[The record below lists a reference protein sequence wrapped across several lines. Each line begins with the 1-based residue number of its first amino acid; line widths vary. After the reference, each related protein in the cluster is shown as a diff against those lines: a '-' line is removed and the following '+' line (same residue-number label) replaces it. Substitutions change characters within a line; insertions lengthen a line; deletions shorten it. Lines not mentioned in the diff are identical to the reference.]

1 MKYFVLGKDFKTK
14 KDAWKYFKS
23 QLYSI
28 EQEIRGHRAVDRHTK
43 FTEETLIKHSQMQ
56 YLFNNYLT
64 EDKKILNE
72 VFRGGGVPYS
82 WWCKFLD
89 NGIRNLGFQIETRSQ
104 TIIPIRPA
112 RIFTCFGAA
121 TTNYMLNI
129 KRTARRLVHDQ
140 RDDYLKK
147 FIGEDD
153 DGYKRI
159 WNSIFECYKC
169 ECKVTYEELEVH
181 HLIPFNDI
189 FKEWRDNVWK
199 EDLFPDSACS
209 YFNAD
214 ADESWCNFHL
224 NLAHYQKLCKP
235 CHAKETYA

>member
-1 MKYFVLGKDFKTK
+1 MKYTDILGKDFKTK

-28 EQEIRGHRAVDRHTK
+28 EQPVGDNYVI
-43 FTEETLIKHSQMQ
+43 FTEETPIKHSQMQ

-72 VFRGGGVPYS
+72 VFRGDTPYN
-82 WWCKFLD
+82 WGCKFLR
-89 NGIRNLGFQIETRSQ
+89 NGVINLTFELGARNQDR
-104 TIIPIRPA
+104 IPIKPA

-121 TTNYMLNI
+121 TTNYTLNE
-129 KRTARRLVHDQ
+129 KKTARKLIRYQ
-140 RDDYLKK
+140 RNDYLKK
-147 FIGEDD
+147 FIGKDEL
-153 DGYKRI
+153 I
-159 WNSIFECYKC
+159 WNSIFECDKC

-181 HLIPFNDI
+181 HYWPSFNGI
-189 FKEWRDNVWK
+189 YNEWRDNVWK

-214 ADESWCNFHL
+214 ADESWCDFHF
-224 NLAHYQKLCKP
+224 NLSHYQKLCKP

>member
-1 MKYFVLGKDFKTK
+1 MKYTNILGEDFKFK
-14 KDAWKYFKS
+14 KDALEYFKS

-72 VFRGGGVPYS
+72 VFRGGVPYS

-112 RIFTCFGAA
+112 RIFTCFSAA
-121 TTNYMLNI
+121 TTNYTLNE
-129 KRTARRLVHDQ
+129 KKTARKLIRYQ
-140 RDDYLKK
+140 SDDFLRKFLKEGEYLS
-147 FIGEDD
+147 
-153 DGYKRI
+153 Y
-159 WNSIFECYKC
+159 NSVFTCDNCKCYEK
-169 ECKVTYEELEVH
+169 LEVH
-181 HLIPFNDI
+181 HLTPFNGI
-189 FKEWRDNVWK
+189 YNEWRDNVWK

-209 YFNAD
+209 SFSPAANK
-214 ADESWCNFHL
+214 SWWDFHL

>member
-82 WWCKFLD
+82 WWC
-89 NGIRNLGFQIETRSQ
+89 
-104 TIIPIRPA
+104 
-112 RIFTCFGAA
+112 
-121 TTNYMLNI
+121 
-129 KRTARRLVHDQ
+129 
-140 RDDYLKK
+140 
-147 FIGEDD
+147 
-153 DGYKRI
+153 
-159 WNSIFECYKC
+159 
-169 ECKVTYEELEVH
+169 
-181 HLIPFNDI
+181 
-189 FKEWRDNVWK
+189 
-199 EDLFPDSACS
+199 
-209 YFNAD
+209 
-214 ADESWCNFHL
+214 
-224 NLAHYQKLCKP
+224 
-235 CHAKETYA
+235 